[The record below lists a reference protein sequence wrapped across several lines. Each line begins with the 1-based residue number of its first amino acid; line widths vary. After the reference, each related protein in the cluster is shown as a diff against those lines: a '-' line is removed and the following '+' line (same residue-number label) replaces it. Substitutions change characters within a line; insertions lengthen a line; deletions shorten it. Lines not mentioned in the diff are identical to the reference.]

1 MNKEQSN
8 QILKLL
14 NIDDERTLKGVDK
27 IVEETLDMIPDNVKP
42 LLRKAQDYH
51 RENPLSEAV
60 LSGLTVFTEEQITS
74 FIDVYN
80 TANLIIDV
88 RADHIEDLL
97 ANAAE
102 AYVKTLTGEVLP
114 DYETE
119 GFASRTLH

>member
-1 MNKEQSN
+1 MNKEQSD

-14 NIDDERTLKGVDK
+14 SIDDERTLKEVDK
-27 IVEETLDMIPDNVKP
+27 IVEETMEMIPDNVKP

-51 RENPLSEAV
+51 RDNPLSEAV
-60 LSGLTVFTEEQITS
+60 LSGLNVFTDEQIKT

-80 TANLIIDV
+80 VAINIIDQ
-88 RADHIEDLL
+88 RADVIEDLL